1 MSSFFIKSSSR
12 RQAAPSSTPIHTSA
26 QRVRR
31 SAGQDL
37 HHQGPPASNKGL
49 QWPHRGVPSLS
60 PPLSLLSPTIIV
72 NTHTCAGDRPRAQP
86 QFCSMGATAVGDT
99 GTGQTSPSPCPLPT
113 THCLLTLTCWHCP
126 TATSRCRSCSSRPGC
141 PAPCSNTAGQ
151 TAVPPL
157 LDTGVP
163 VPLLPGHRGPF
174 LFTLLVKLARGVQ
187 APLSMAH
194 SEAFPPRSSS
204 RRSSG
209 RPCSA
214 PGNVPEGW
222 VDGEGRPRTGPPSAA
237 PTGCH
242 YPPTPAVLT
251 VTQALGQPDLP
262 TAPHLPREWINSAW
276 G

>member
-1 MSSFFIKSSSR
+1 M
-12 RQAAPSSTPIHTSA
+12 AP
-26 QRVRR
+26 
-31 SAGQDL
+31 
-37 HHQGPPASNKGL
+37 QGGSLP
-49 QWPHRGVPSLS
+49 QPSLI
-60 PPLSLLSPTIIV
+60 PPLPHHDCQHSHLCRGQAQSTTPVLFDGCHSCGG
-72 NTHTCAGDRPRAQP
+72 HRDRSDTAQ
-86 QFCSMGATAVGDT
+86 S
-99 GTGQTSPSPCPLPT
+99 LPT
-113 THCLLTLTCWHCP
+113 AHNHCLPTLTCWHCP

-174 LFTLLVKLARGVQ
+174 LFTVLVKLARGVQ
-187 APLSMAH
+187 VPLSMAH

-222 VDGEGRPRTGPPSAA
+222 VDGEGRPRRGPPSAA